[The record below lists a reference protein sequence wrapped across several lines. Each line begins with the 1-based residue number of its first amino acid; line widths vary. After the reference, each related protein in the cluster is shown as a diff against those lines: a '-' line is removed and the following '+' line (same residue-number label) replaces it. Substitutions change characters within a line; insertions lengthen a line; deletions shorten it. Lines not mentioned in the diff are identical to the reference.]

1 MKINNFKIFFGF
13 IVFLLF
19 IPSISIKGSEIKN
32 NFLISENQKDDE
44 GNIETVVSTGS
55 GVTIQ
60 AAIQDAS
67 VNALKIV
74 SGTFIDEKT
83 SYENRYSS
91 KNDLTNETEIFKEKI
106 RSNSQGS
113 IESYEVLSTKKEG
126 SNYKVKV
133 TFDIRREEFKT
144 YVKEEGTGSKKIKKG
159 LFATIASEN
168 KESDSKIG
176 FLKKIVT
183 PLNDAEVID
192 ISVGEPISVKSF
204 ISPSKKG
211 EETVKAKGFG
221 ETIDN
226 AVKNAA
232 FNALTQVVG
241 SFMDA
246 ESYFKYQEEITNAIV
261 KQSESFS
268 YDVQEYSKGSITLF
282 EIIENSKSDGIYKIT
297 ANVTV
302 GLENFKTYLNE
313 LLAFGSNVGSYSDSL
328 CMRTF
333 GYDDVCNKDFSFFTE
348 KKLFPD
354 KTILIPFEIS
364 LRDGYLENTE
374 KILGK
379 VSSEKITIDPS
390 PFSYYNF
397 SDFDP
402 SQDHIISII
411 DLSGKKPNIRK
422 YLLNEAKATLHKLKG
437 GSSKKKSK
445 DEVLLYGISCR
456 TKGLSEVN
464 NKTLEIRFLDGYG
477 NTIQK
482 INPSCISSSSKGTYN
497 IFESPTKNLHNNQIT
512 ETPWMSLYTRTDEC
526 LDNTNS
532 RDFELCETQII
543 TKRYY
548 WLAFQV
554 ENFEMFNELS
564 KIEITYVDYLKK

>member
-1 MKINNFKIFFGF
+1 MKINNFKFFFG
-13 IVFLLF
+13 VVLFLIF
-19 IPSISIKGSEIKN
+19 IPSIPIKGNENSTS
-32 NFLISENQKDDE
+32 FLISENQKKDD
-44 GNIETVVSTGS
+44 GNIKTVDTIGS
-55 GVTIQ
+55 GLTIE

-67 VNALKIV
+67 VNALKQV

-83 SYENRYSS
+83 SYENKYSS
-91 KNDLTNETEIFKEKI
+91 NNDLTNETEIFKEKI

-126 SNYKVKV
+126 SDYKVKV
-133 TFDIRREEFKT
+133 RFDIRLEEFKT
-144 YVKEEGTGSKKIKKG
+144 YVKEKGSGSKKIKKG

-176 FLKKIVT
+176 FFKKIVT

-192 ISVGEPISVKSF
+192 INVGEPISVKSF
-204 ISPSKKG
+204 IAPSKKG
-211 EETVKAKGFG
+211 EETVNAKGFG
-221 ETIDN
+221 ETVDN

-246 ESYFKYQEEITNAIV
+246 ESYFKYQEEIKNAIV

-282 EIIENSKSDGIYKIT
+282 DIIEKSKADGIYKIT

-302 GLENFKTYLNE
+302 GLDDFKTYLND

-333 GYDDVCNKDFSFFTE
+333 GYDDVCNKDFSFFTR
-348 KKLFPD
+348 KKLVPD

-374 KILGK
+374 KILRK
-379 VSSEKITIDPS
+379 VSSEKIKIDPS

-402 SQDHIISII
+402 TQDHIISII
-411 DLSGKKPNIRK
+411 DLNGRKPNIRK
-422 YLLNEAKATLHKLKG
+422 YVLNEAKATLYKLKG
-437 GSSKKKSK
+437 GANNKKSK

-456 TKGLSEVN
+456 TKGLTDVK

-482 INPSCISSSSKGTYN
+482 INPSCLSSDSKGTFN
-497 IFESPTKNLHNNQIT
+497 IFESPTRNLHNNPIS

-526 LDNTNS
+526 LANTNS
-532 RDFELCETQII
+532 KDFELCETQII
-543 TKRYY
+543 TKRYF

-554 ENFEMFNELS
+554 EDFEMFNELS
-564 KIEITYVDYLKK
+564 EISITYIDK

>member
-1 MKINNFKIFFGF
+1 MKINTLKNIFGLIFF
-13 IVFLLF
+13 LF
-19 IPSISIKGSEIKN
+19 IIPVFPIKGTEYSSS
-32 NFLISENQKDDE
+32 FLISEKEKTNDD
-44 GNIETVVSTGS
+44 NIETVE
-55 GVTIQ
+55 TIGMGITIE

-67 VNALKIV
+67 VNALKLV
-74 SGTFIDEKT
+74 NGTFIDEKT
-83 SYENRYSS
+83 SYENKYTT

-113 IESYEVLSTKKEG
+113 IKSYEVLSTKKEG
-126 SNYKVKV
+126 SDYKVKV
-133 TFDIRREEFKT
+133 RFDISRENFKT
-144 YVKEEGTGSKKIKKG
+144 YVKENVSGSKKIKKG
-159 LFATIASEN
+159 LFATIVSEN

-176 FLKKIVT
+176 FFKKIVT

-192 ISVGEPISVKSF
+192 INVGEPISVKSF
-204 ISPSKKG
+204 ISPSKKD
-211 EETVKAKGFG
+211 EETVTAKGFG
-221 ETIDN
+221 ESVDN

-246 ESYFKYQEEITNAIV
+246 ESYFKYQEEIKNAIV

-282 EIIENSKSDGIYKIT
+282 DIIEKSKEDGIYKIT

-302 GLENFKTYLNE
+302 GLENFKTYLND
-313 LLAFGSNVGSYSDSL
+313 LLVFGSNIGSYSDSL

-348 KKLFPD
+348 KKLVPD

-364 LRDGYLENTE
+364 LREGYLENTE
-374 KILGK
+374 RILSKI
-379 VSSEKITIDPS
+379 SSEKITIDPS

-402 SQDHIISII
+402 TQDHIISIV
-411 DLSGKKPNIRK
+411 DLNGRNPNIRK
-422 YLLNEAKATLHKLKG
+422 YILNEAKATLYKLKG
-437 GSSKKKSK
+437 GSNKKKSN

-456 TKGLSEVN
+456 NKSITNIKK
-464 NKTLEIRFLDGYG
+464 KTLEIRFLDEYG
-477 NTIQK
+477 NNIQK
-482 INPSCISSSSKGTYN
+482 INPSCLNSYSKGSFN
-497 IFESPTKNLHNNQIT
+497 IFESPAQNLHNNPIS
-512 ETPWMSLYTRTDEC
+512 ESPWMSLYTRSDEC
-526 LDNTNS
+526 LASTNS
-532 RDFELCETQII
+532 KDFELCETQII
-543 TKRYY
+543 TKRYF

-554 ENFEMFNELS
+554 EDFEMFSELAE
-564 KIEITYVDYLKK
+564 IDITYVDQ